1 MTTKRILIV
10 DDEPSIT
17 TAVSAILKQ
26 AGYETETAAT
36 GQEALLA
43 LAQSPAPD
51 LLILDLML
59 PDIDGYELCRRLR
72 KRPFY
77 LPILMLTARDSD
89 WEKGVG
95 LELGADAY
103 MTKPFEPATLLAQVR
118 AIFRLIE
125 QQTALAQTGLE
136 EWPLICG
143 PLHLWEKGRRAQLSS
158 QPLDLT
164 PKEFDLLRYLM
175 RQPGRVVGRETLLRQ
190 VWGYDYAEDSRTV
203 DVHVQRLRSKIETDP
218 ANPGLLRTVRGFG
231 YCLTL

>member
-1 MTTKRILIV
+1 MTAKQILIV
-10 DDEPSIT
+10 DDELSII

-26 AGYETETAAT
+26 AGYEIETAAS
-36 GQEALLA
+36 GQEALTI

-59 PDIDGYELCRRLR
+59 PDIDGYEICRQVRE
-72 KRPFY
+72 RPFY

-103 MTKPFEPATLLAQVR
+103 MTKPFEPVTLLAQVK

-125 QQTALAQTGLE
+125 QQSASDQPGE
-136 EWPLICG
+136 ERPLICG
-143 PLHLWEKGRRAQLSS
+143 PLHLWEKSRRANLSG

-164 PKEFDLLRYLM
+164 PTEFDLLRFLM
-175 RQPGRVVGRETLLRQ
+175 QQPGRVVGRETLLRQ

-203 DVHVQRLRSKIETDP
+203 DVHVQRLRGKIEVDP
-218 ANPGLLRTVRGFG
+218 ANPNLLRTVRGFG

>member
-1 MTTKRILIV
+1 MTAKRILIV

-26 AGYETETAAT
+26 AGYEIETAVT
-36 GQEALLA
+36 GQEALLT
-43 LAQSPAPD
+43 LAQTPAPD

-59 PDIDGYELCRRLR
+59 PDIDGYEICRRVR

-103 MTKPFEPATLLAQVR
+103 MTKPFEPATLLAQVK

-125 QQTALAQTGLE
+125 QQASDQVGE
-136 EWPLICG
+136 ERPLLCG
-143 PLHLWEKGRRAQLSS
+143 PLQLWEKSRRAELSG

-164 PKEFDLLRYLM
+164 PKEFDLLRCLM

-190 VWGYDYAEDSRTV
+190 VWGYEYAEDSRTV
-203 DVHVQRLRSKIETDP
+203 DVHVQRLRGKIEADP
-218 ANPGLLRTVRGFG
+218 ANPNLLRTVRGFG